1 MSAILLYLAIP
12 EGYFLDMIFF
22 DVKLNS
28 LEILGASII
37 VGVNV
42 LIASLRICGVIDKEP
57 DNEKHKI

>member
-12 EGYFLDMIFF
+12 EGYILDWIFF
-22 DVKLNS
+22 DIKLNT

-42 LIASLRICGVIDKEP
+42 LIASLRIAGIIDKEP
-57 DNEKHKI
+57 ETDELKI